1 MTVTRE
7 HLAGLELALQ
17 QWNKGGPAAH
27 FATQLSDL
35 VAQAKAASAD
45 PATGTEQVSSTWLAQ
60 LSEEYLTFGSE
71 CQRLT
76 AENARLRQH
85 KTEYMDAAEETR
97 RALAARLAE
106 FEAQQGDLSEHAIN
120 MVTGN
125 NLAGLVSKLYEHLR
139 QWKPTSRKQ
148 MDAKNAATEL
158 LMNADH
164 AQQVKP

>member
-1 MTVTRE
+1 MTVTHE
-7 HLAGLELALQ
+7 HLAGLKLAML
-17 QWNKGGPAAH
+17 QWNKGGQAAH

-35 VAQAKAASAD
+35 IAQAKAASAD

-60 LSEEYLTFGSE
+60 LREEYLTFGSE

-106 FEAQQGDLSEHAIN
+106 FEAQQGDLSERALN
-120 MVTGN
+120 MVAGN

>member
-1 MTVTRE
+1 MTPNRS

-17 QWNKGGPAAH
+17 QWNNSGPAAH
-27 FATQLSDL
+27 FAAQLRDL
-35 VAQAKAASAD
+35 IDQAKADPVD
-45 PATGTEQVSSTWLAQ
+45 PAAGTEQVSSTWLAQ
-60 LSEEYLTFGSE
+60 LREEYLTFGSE

-106 FEAQQGDLSEHAIN
+106 FEAQQGDLSEHALN
-120 MVTGN
+120 MVAGN